1 MINLNNQDDY
11 YFSELLK
18 ISEKLKLKDY
28 EKLCVFSL
36 EILPPNKVIS
46 FLKINEQVIDNELF
60 IKNNFKKIEKCFEKD
75 KYSFLSNF
83 HLNQTVCNYF
93 ISNSF
98 KIKFNANKELSSFDK
113 LFETK
118 LYKELNDI
126 I

>member
-1 MINLNNQDDY
+1 MIPLQR
-11 YFSELLK
+11 E
-18 ISEKLKLKDY
+18 EKYHNYATARTHIFTIRLRWTFQG
-28 EKLCVFSL
+28 LCVFSL

-60 IKNNFKKIEKCFEKD
+60 IKNNIKKIEKCFEKD

-113 LFETK
+113 LFEK
-118 LYKELNDI
+118 VLKF
-126 I
+126 